1 MVLTRRR
8 LLELA
13 AAAGAGAALGLTGCG
28 SSKNITVASKGF
40 QEQAILSSLLSMLIE
55 RDTKHSAAT
64 KDLSGTFLV
73 HKSLT
78 SGKIDCYVE
87 YTGTAYTAILEKPPI
102 GDVDE
107 VYATVKREY
116 ADRWNLHWLPPL
128 GFENTFAILVRKD
141 DADKYGL
148 VDVSDLALVAAEF
161 RPGFGFEFYEREDGY
176 KGLIGAY
183 GLEFGKSP
191 KQMILGQTYRA
202 LKSGDVDVIAGNST
216 DGLIDHLGLT
226 QLRDDK
232 GYFPPYYAAPVIR
245 AATADKYPEAV
256 IAIERLA
263 GKISAA
269 KMRAANYDMDHNQAH
284 PKKAAQRLLEK
295 LDV

>member
-1 MVLTRRR
+1 MLSRRR
-8 LLELA
+8 LLQLTT
-13 AAAGAGAALGLTGCG
+13 AAGAGAALHLAGCR
-28 SSKNITVASKGF
+28 SSKNVTVASKGF
-40 QEQAILSSLLSMLIE
+40 QEQAILSALIAMLIE
-55 RDTKHSAAT
+55 RDTRYSTAT
-64 KDLSGTFLV
+64 KELGGTFLV

-102 GDVDE
+102 GDVDQ

-116 ADRWNLHWLPPL
+116 AERWDLHWLPPL

-148 VDVSDLALVAAEF
+148 VDVSDLSLVAAEF
-161 RPGFGFEFYEREDGY
+161 RPGFGFEFYERDDGY
-176 KGLIGAY
+176 KGLVRAY

-202 LKSGDVDVIAGNST
+202 LQSGDVDVIAGNST

-245 AATADKYPEAV
+245 SATADKYPEAV

-263 GKISAA
+263 GKITAS

-284 PKKAAQRLLEK
+284 PKAAAERLLAE
-295 LDV
+295 LGV